1 MKKPAC
7 MEALLSF
14 IFGWLGI
21 AFLIFAAL
29 SWAELLRPK
38 AGSAIQNGQ
47 ILGIC
52 FAALAGAFG
61 AAAFVLGKIAAGKKA
76 LHSELLCTGTP
87 LCGTVE
93 RVYRQAY
100 TQFGRE
106 SPYRIFYSYTLH
118 GKQYRD
124 KSCFLWEKPD
134 IKAGDSI
141 VVYANA
147 SGKSTVFMEAA
158 G

>member
-1 MKKPAC
+1 MAGDC
-7 MEALLSF
+7 LFDFCGAQ
-14 IFGWLGI
+14 LGRII
-21 AFLIFAAL
+21 APQGRLGH
-29 SWAELLRPK
+29 SEWE
-38 AGSAIQNGQ
+38 

-106 SPYRIFYSYTLH
+106 SLYRIFYSYTLH